1 MPKKNELLLMH
12 ELLHIKHQDVRWSN
26 FLIKAA
32 FACSLIEKRALYFI
46 SLWVKRNF
54 TEKELGVPD
63 NWKNLYM
70 HLTDADLGIIGGTKN
85 IPRTYEALK
94 QLARKLVSVSYV
106 NDRGERVNGRIHWI
120 DAFFYNTAT
129 KEYDVRVSPEILP
142 YMINVE
148 KNFTTIDVGEAMTFR
163 SKVTQKIYEFLSMYS
178 GNYRY
183 TDTELKAN
191 GYVYA
196 KNVIPVDIEQL
207 RNLFCLD
214 EVKDSRTGKIE
225 RGVKYPNFNS
235 IKRFVLEKAQ
245 KELYTHF
252 MAGTGCLWFD
262 YQVEDGLKRGCRVKK
277 VVFYLYTKK
286 SPKEGPMRPWQEGDE
301 LLTPYEKSFEPAPKL
316 TPQQK
321 IHANPLYS
329 LDVNNKEYV
338 LADLLKKYLEEEE
351 VNYYMHM
358 AMLEMNRR
366 LFNKTDVIMQMIQ
379 VILDKEK
386 QKSFRTGSASYRRK
400 NLINYVFTFNLQEDY
415 GWSIP
420 PMKKEKSSK
429 GKSPLEKR
437 KADR

>member
-63 NWKNLYM
+63 NWKELYM

-94 QLARKLVSVSYV
+94 LLARKLVPVSYV

-196 KNVIPVDIEQL
+196 KNVS
-207 RNLFCLD
+207 FC
-214 EVKDSRTGKIE
+214 
-225 RGVKYPNFNS
+225 P
-235 IKRFVLEKAQ
+235 A
-245 KELYTHF
+245 EL
-252 MAGTGCLWFD
+252 L
-262 YQVEDGLKRGCRVKK
+262 
-277 VVFYLYTKK
+277 
-286 SPKEGPMRPWQEGDE
+286 EGPAEFYVNDAVNDDDEPVEYYDMEDAKGDLFAIE
-301 LLTPYEKSFEPAPKL
+301 
-316 TPQQK
+316 
-321 IHANPLYS
+321 N
-329 LDVNNKEYV
+329 LD
-338 LADLLKKYLEEEE
+338 ALEEMMENIRE
-351 VNYYMHM
+351 Y
-358 AMLEMNRR
+358 L
-366 LFNKTDVIMQMIQ
+366 K
-379 VILDKEK
+379 
-386 QKSFRTGSASYRRK
+386 
-400 NLINYVFTFNLQEDY
+400 
-415 GWSIP
+415 
-420 PMKKEKSSK
+420 
-429 GKSPLEKR
+429 
-437 KADR
+437 